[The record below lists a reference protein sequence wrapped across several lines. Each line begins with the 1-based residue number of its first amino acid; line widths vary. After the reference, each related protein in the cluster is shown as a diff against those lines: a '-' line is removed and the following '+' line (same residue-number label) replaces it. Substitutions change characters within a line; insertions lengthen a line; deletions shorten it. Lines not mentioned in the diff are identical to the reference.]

1 MSSDKPSKNPF
12 SRDGA
17 GNSGAGRGG
26 QRKPGQPGRPR
37 QGQSGKPGQ
46 PGQPGRRRAANGNPA
61 HAKPTRGR
69 PAQGQSG
76 KPGKPAKPGQP
87 GKRRAANGK
96 PAQGRPVQG
105 RSAQGRPAQGKPVQR
120 RGTKPVKSGGPRR
133 AAAAAGAG
141 AGAAGAAA
149 SQRKRPQ
156 NNGQN
161 RPNKN
166 GPNKNGPQTRVK
178 KNGSRSVGDGKLK
191 ARTRKKRS
199 WRDKRTLRNFFAGLA
214 AVMAVLI
221 IVPLVAFFT
230 AYSVTKVP
238 EPEELVNNQI
248 SYIMASDN
256 NTELARIVPPE
267 GNRQNV
273 KLDEVPMPVR
283 QAVLA
288 AEDREFYSNPGFSVS
303 GFARAAVGQVLG
315 REGAG
320 GGSTITQQYVKNALV
335 GDEFSLSRKAK
346 ELVISAKMAREWS
359 KDEILEAYLNTIYFG
374 RNAYGIS
381 AASHAYFDKDVKDL
395 TPEEG
400 AVLAATIQAPSG
412 LDPWTNRERAESRWN
427 YVMDGMVGIGAMKE
441 ADRKNA
447 VYPQVKDPA
456 ETAESTQAV
465 GTNGLIKSKVI
476 EELERAGITEEQVN
490 TGGLKITT
498 TIDAKMQAD
507 AVDEIHKKLE
517 GQQEG
522 LRTAVVSVDPKT
534 GGVRSWY
541 GGDNPVGFDFAGG
554 GLQSGSTFKIFAL
567 AAYLDQGG
575 SLYDQFDS
583 SPVMTGDAQ
592 VNNDGG
598 ASCGTCSIAEA
609 MKRSLNTSF
618 IRLTK
623 SLKGGPQDVA
633 DMAHRLGV
641 AEELPGV
648 GKTLQEKNGKPAEGI
663 TLGMYQSSPLDM
675 ATALATLTN
684 GGTYHRPHFVEKVEN
699 SNGDVLL
706 DNTNDDG
713 DRVVS
718 EEVANGLIQAMQPIA
733 AYSNGNSLAGGRPSA
748 AKTGTAQLGDT
759 GENKDAWMIGST
771 PQLSTA
777 VWVGT
782 AEGKPIHNSYG
793 GIMYGSGLPAQIWK
807 GVMDRSLEGKEVEQ
821 FGTGAAAS
829 GGGGGGYVGGGSAQ
843 GGDSGAQEQ
852 EQAEPEA
859 PEPAAP
865 PAPAPQPEPQRPA
878 PGGGNPPQN
887 NDLQDIIDGI
897 LNP

>member
-12 SRDGA
+12 SRGGA

-37 QGQSGKPGQ
+37 QGQSGKPGK
-46 PGQPGRRRAANGNPA
+46 PGQ
-61 HAKPTRGR
+61 
-69 PAQGQSG
+69 
-76 KPGKPAKPGQP
+76 PGQP

-96 PAQGRPVQG
+96 PAQTRPTRG
-105 RSAQGRPAQGKPVQR
+105 RSAQGRPVQGKPVQG
-120 RGTKPVKSGGPRR
+120 RGTKPVKSGGSRR
-133 AAAAAGAG
+133 AGAAAGAG
-141 AGAAGAAA
+141 AAAAGAAA

-156 NNGQN
+156 NNG
-161 RPNKN
+161 PSKN
-166 GPNKNGPQTRVK
+166 GPNQNGPQTRVK

-256 NTELARIVPPE
+256 DTELARIVPPE

-273 KLDEVPMPVR
+273 KIDEVPMAVR

-303 GFARAAVGQVLG
+303 GFARAAIGQVLG

-412 LDPWTNRERAESRWN
+412 LDPWTNRERAEARWN
-427 YVMDGMVGIGAMKE
+427 YVLDGMVSIDAMKE
-441 ADRKNA
+441 SDRRNA
-447 VYPQVKDPA
+447 AYPDVKDPA

-465 GTNGLIKSKVI
+465 GTNGLIKTKVI

-507 AVDEIHKKLE
+507 AVDEVHKKLE

-554 GLQSGSTFKIFAL
+554 GLQTGSTFKIFAL

-575 SLYDQFDS
+575 SIYDQFDS

-592 VNNDGG
+592 VNNVGG

-609 MKRSLNTSF
+609 LKQSLNTSF
-618 IRLTK
+618 IRLTQ

-648 GKTLQEKNGKPAEGI
+648 GKTLQEANGKPAEGI

-807 GVMDRSLEGKEVEQ
+807 GVLDRQLEGQDVEQ
-821 FGTGAAAS
+821 FNTGSAAS
-829 GGGGGGYVGGGSAQ
+829 GGGGYVGGGSAQ

-852 EQAEPEA
+852 EQPAEPEA
-859 PEPAAP
+859 PEPASP
-865 PAPAPQPEPQRPA
+865 PAPAPRPEPQRPA

>member
-1 MSSDKPSKNPF
+1 M
-12 SRDGA
+12 
-17 GNSGAGRGG
+17 
-26 QRKPGQPGRPR
+26 
-37 QGQSGKPGQ
+37 
-46 PGQPGRRRAANGNPA
+46 
-61 HAKPTRGR
+61 
-69 PAQGQSG
+69 
-76 KPGKPAKPGQP
+76 
-87 GKRRAANGK
+87 
-96 PAQGRPVQG
+96 
-105 RSAQGRPAQGKPVQR
+105 
-120 RGTKPVKSGGPRR
+120 
-133 AAAAAGAG
+133 
-141 AGAAGAAA
+141 
-149 SQRKRPQ
+149 
-156 NNGQN
+156 
-161 RPNKN
+161 
-166 GPNKNGPQTRVK
+166 
-178 KNGSRSVGDGKLK
+178 GDGKLK

-256 NTELARIVPPE
+256 DTELARIVPPE

-273 KLDEVPMPVR
+273 KIDEVPMAVR

-303 GFARAAVGQVLG
+303 GFARAAIGQVLG

-381 AASHAYFDKDVKDL
+381 AASHAYFDKDVKYL

-412 LDPWTNRERAESRWN
+412 LDPWTNRERAEARWN
-427 YVMDGMVGIGAMKE
+427 YVLDGMVSIDAMKE
-441 ADRKNA
+441 SDRRNA
-447 VYPQVKDPA
+447 AYPDVKDPA

-465 GTNGLIKSKVI
+465 GTNGLIKTKVI

-507 AVDEIHKKLE
+507 AVDEVHKKLE

-554 GLQSGSTFKIFAL
+554 GLQTGSTFKIFAL

-575 SLYDQFDS
+575 SIYDQFDS

-592 VNNDGG
+592 VNNVGG

-609 MKRSLNTSF
+609 LKQSLNTSF
-618 IRLTK
+618 IRLTQ

-648 GKTLQEKNGKPAEGI
+648 GKTLQEANGKPAEGI

-807 GVMDRSLEGKEVEQ
+807 GVLDRQLEGQDVEQ
-821 FGTGAAAS
+821 FNTGSAAS
-829 GGGGGGYVGGGSAQ
+829 GGGGYVGGGSAQ

-852 EQAEPEA
+852 EQPAEPEA
-859 PEPAAP
+859 PEPASP
-865 PAPAPQPEPQRPA
+865 PAPAPRPEPQRPA

>member
-1 MSSDKPSKNPF
+1 M
-12 SRDGA
+12 
-17 GNSGAGRGG
+17 
-26 QRKPGQPGRPR
+26 
-37 QGQSGKPGQ
+37 
-46 PGQPGRRRAANGNPA
+46 
-61 HAKPTRGR
+61 
-69 PAQGQSG
+69 
-76 KPGKPAKPGQP
+76 
-87 GKRRAANGK
+87 
-96 PAQGRPVQG
+96 
-105 RSAQGRPAQGKPVQR
+105 
-120 RGTKPVKSGGPRR
+120 
-133 AAAAAGAG
+133 
-141 AGAAGAAA
+141 
-149 SQRKRPQ
+149 
-156 NNGQN
+156 
-161 RPNKN
+161 
-166 GPNKNGPQTRVK
+166 K

-256 NTELARIVPPE
+256 DTELARIVPPE

-273 KLDEVPMPVR
+273 KIDEVPMAVR

-412 LDPWTNRERAESRWN
+412 LDPWTNRERAEARWN
-427 YVMDGMVGIGAMKE
+427 YVLDGMVSIDAMKE
-441 ADRKNA
+441 SDRRNA
-447 VYPQVKDPA
+447 VYPKVKDPA

-465 GTNGLIKSKVI
+465 GTNGLIKRKVI
-476 EELERAGITEEQVN
+476 EELEQAGITEEQVN

-541 GGDNPVGFDFAGG
+541 GGDNPVGFDFAGA
-554 GLQSGSTFKIFAL
+554 GLQTGSTFKILAL

-575 SLYDQFDS
+575 TINDQFDS

-592 VNNDGG
+592 VNNVSG

-609 MKRSLNTSF
+609 LKQSLNTSF
-618 IRLTK
+618 IRLTQ

-648 GKTLQEKNGKPAEGI
+648 GKTLQEANGKPAEGI

-718 EEVANGLIQAMQPIA
+718 EEVANGVIQAMQPIA
-733 AYSNGNSLAGGRPSA
+733 AYSNGNTLAGGRPSA

-793 GIMYGSGLPAQIWK
+793 GVMYGAGLPAQIWK
-807 GVMDRSLEGKEVEQ
+807 GVLDRQLEGKDVEQ
-821 FGTGAAAS
+821 FSTGAAAS
-829 GGGGGGYVGGGSAQ
+829 GGGGYVGGGAAQ
-843 GGDSGAQEQ
+843 GGDSGYQEQ

-859 PEPAAP
+859 PEAPEASEPASP
-865 PAPAPQPEPQRPA
+865 PAPAPRPEPQRPA

-887 NDLQDIIDGI
+887 NDLQDLIDGI